1 MTKRVVIVLVAIL
14 VGLNV
19 AFRAV
24 ELAYPGP
31 SGPPASAYA
40 TSDEGL
46 AAFAELLRR
55 DGHAIAR
62 LRERPRELDL
72 DPARTTLVLAD
83 PGIVED
89 ADAEALRRF
98 VERGG
103 RLLAT
108 GPAFGWLGHLVEPAP
123 AWGSGTPW
131 QRVRVL
137 APWQELA
144 GVHRIAGAVG
154 AWEEAGATLPVLGD
168 GRGSLLTVARIGA
181 GEAFLLADTG
191 PLRNEALAVGDN
203 AALALGLAGAPKR
216 RVAFLERY
224 HGYGAESG
232 LAAIPNGW
240 LVTLGGMVAAALA
253 FMLARGRRLGPAE
266 AEQRE
271 LAPPRRLYAES
282 LGALLARTRRPAAA
296 VAPLRARALE
306 TADRLGASAEER
318 RELELAEPL
327 GLGKLASALER
338 RAGRLR

>member
-1 MTKRVVIVLVAIL
+1 VTKRVVIALVGIV

-24 ELAYPGP
+24 ELAYPTP

-40 TSDEGL
+40 TSEDGL

-55 DGHAIAR
+55 DGHAVAR
-62 LRERPRELDL
+62 LRERPRELQL

-83 PGIVED
+83 AGIVEE
-89 ADAEALRRF
+89 ADAKALRRF

-103 RLLAT
+103 RLLAA
-108 GPAFGWLGHLVEPAP
+108 GPAYGWLADLVVPAP
-123 AWGSGTPW
+123 VWDGGAPW
-131 QRVRVL
+131 QQVRVL
-137 APWQELA
+137 APRQELT
-144 GVHRIAGAVG
+144 GIHRIVGAAG
-154 AWEEAGATLPVLGD
+154 AWEKAGATLPLLG
-168 GRGSLLTVARIGA
+168 GGEAGLLNVARIGA

-191 PLRNEALAVGDN
+191 PLRNEALAFGDN
-203 AALALGLAGAPKR
+203 AALALGLAGAPTR

-240 LVTLGGMVAAALA
+240 LVTLGGMLAAALA

-266 AEQRE
+266 AAQRE

-282 LGALLARTRRPAAA
+282 LGTLLARTRRPAAA
-296 VAPLRARALE
+296 VAPLRARAIE
-306 TADRLGASAEER
+306 TSDRLGASAEER
-318 RELELAEPL
+318 RELELADPL
-327 GLGKLASALER
+327 RLGRLAAALER
-338 RAGRLR
+338 RVGRLR